1 MAKKQE
7 PNQGL
12 QELKAALSRKET
24 CGAYVFYG
32 EEVFL
37 MHYYLDRLKKLAVD
51 EVTESFNFHEL
62 NPETFS
68 RMPFPRRW
76 RLLPMDGGGRP

>member
-37 MHYYLDRLKKLAVD
+37 MHYYLDRLKKLAID
-51 EVTESFNFHEL
+51 EVTESFNLIRRLF
-62 NPETFS
+62 PW
-68 RMPFPRRW
+68 MPFPRQW
-76 RLLPMDGGGRP
+76 RLCP